1 MISFVSSTSE
11 PPVYGTLSDCHSF
24 ANSRLLDQ
32 NTYCIN
38 SPNVTSFIR
47 IIGNS
52 MKNMTL
58 PSSNQMV
65 VDMAETPWHG
75 DMIIV
80 ETDIEFAVPSYSL
93 SPA

>member
-1 MISFVSSTSE
+1 M
-11 PPVYGTLSDCHSF
+11 GRND
-24 ANSRLLDQ
+24 LLIR
-32 NTYCIN
+32 TF
-38 SPNVTSFIR
+38 PNVTTFIR

>member
-1 MISFVSSTSE
+1 
-11 PPVYGTLSDCHSF
+11 
-24 ANSRLLDQ
+24 
-32 NTYCIN
+32 
-38 SPNVTSFIR
+38 
-47 IIGNS
+47 